1 LDWAQYVKDLFF
13 WVAIVDTSF
22 LNFRGSWLWGRRSII
37 SYSICWSA
45 LAIFIYTVFSGS
57 MTSERPLWYRL
68 LTAYG
73 ISDVPILASGL
84 LCLRNA
90 YSKRIPSGRNVWLLI
105 GLGLL
110 SFLIGNVF
118 FASWEL
124 VWHLSSTGCLGDPF
138 FVIFYIL
145 ILVAMSIAITGK
157 RIRLNI
163 YQWFILAAIATYASI
178 LANFIVTAP
187 PAVPA
192 ATPLVLAAE
201 NNPASEVLTYAA
213 DVPQWVAS
221 ADRIFK
227 PIGKNLNLFYVGC
240 DIGLFCLSA
249 TVMFGCWGGKLS
261 KAWRINALAVFFI
274 YIADMWYA
282 YAGNRI
288 PNYQAGYVWEVG
300 WVLGMILF
308 GIAAMTEFEQSQQR
322 IRRTDNLP
330 HYGSED

>member
-1 LDWAQYVKDLFF
+1 
-13 WVAIVDTSF
+13 VAIVEASF
-22 LNFRGSWLWGRRSII
+22 LNFRGSWLWSRRSII
-37 SYSICWSA
+37 SYSIVWSV
-45 LAIFIYTVFSGS
+45 LAIFIYAVFSGS
-57 MTSERPLWYRL
+57 MTSERPSWYRF

-73 ISDVPILASGL
+73 IADVPILVSAL

-90 YSKRIPSGRNVWLLI
+90 RSKRIPSGRSVWLLM
-105 GLGLL
+105 GLALL
-110 SFLIGNVF
+110 SYLIGNVF
-118 FASWEL
+118 FTSWEL

-138 FVIFYIL
+138 FVIFYVL
-145 ILVAMSIAITGK
+145 ILVAMSLAITGK

-163 YQWFILAAIATYASI
+163 YQWFILAAIATYASV

-192 ATPLVLAAE
+192 TTPLVLAASPE
-201 NNPASEVLTYAA
+201 SAALTYAPE
-213 DVPQWVAS
+213 VPQWIAG

-227 PIGKNLNLFYVGC
+227 PLGKNLNLFYVGC

-261 KAWRINALAVFFI
+261 KAWQINALAVFFI

-300 WVLGMILF
+300 WVIGMILF
-308 GIAAMTEFEQSQQR
+308 GLAAMTEFEQSQQR
-322 IRRTDNLP
+322 MRRNDTA
-330 HYGSED
+330 